1 MSKQKHHTPG
11 FTLLELLISVTIML
25 LMVGGGIAS
34 YFTFQQRREVVT
46 AGQELRDFIRL
57 AQQKAAI
64 GEVPRQGDGCD
75 QSAAAQRVVGY
86 RLYKANA
93 SRTVSIY
100 ALCGSSFPGAQQT
113 GAVKYSY
120 SIPSSITISPT
131 DVWSLSFSTL
141 QETPVISPASI
152 TASGITLS
160 GSGKTFT
167 INITAAGSISG
178 S

>member
-1 MSKQKHHTPG
+1 
-11 FTLLELLISVTIML
+11 ML

-64 GEVPRQGDGCD
+64 GEVPRQGDGCN
-75 QSAAAQRVVGY
+75 QSVAAQRVVGY
-86 RLYKANA
+86 RAAKANA
-93 SRTVSIY
+93 SRTVNIY
-100 ALCGSSFPGAQQT
+100 ALCGSSFPGAQQS

-120 SIPSSITISPT
+120 TIPNSITTIDPNSA
-131 DVWSLSFSTL
+131 WSYSFSTL
-141 QETPVISPASI
+141 QETPSVSPTSI
-152 TASGITLS
+152 RLE

-167 INITAAGSISG
+167 INITVAGSISG